1 MIPFEIIEEKLKS
14 LILGTDPLYLHT
26 INVRERGDFKTFEIV
41 LNATGHDV
49 SWISRIDEHLC
60 LVRAEN
66 GGTKIK
72 QFLHYNF
79 KTGTYYLCMS
89 MPRDYTTCVSLNDIY
104 REVMDAYET
113 IISCVYGISM
123 PVIYN
128 NYHLVCAI
136 LSAKFGMYTLGANLD
151 DYLKGSGFR
160 KEIERMVEEDV
171 IALDWENLLNILQT
185 KGL

>member
-1 MIPFEIIEEKLKS
+1 MIPFDIIEEKLKS
-14 LILGTDPLYLHT
+14 LILGNDPLYLHT
-26 INVRERGDFKTFEIV
+26 INVRERGDFKTFEVV

-49 SWISRIDEHLC
+49 SWISRIDERLC

-66 GGTKIK
+66 GGNKIK

-104 REVMDAYET
+104 REVTDTYKT
-113 IISCVYGISM
+113 IIYCVYGICI
-123 PVIYN
+123 PEFYN
-128 NYHLVCAI
+128 NYRLACAI
-136 LSAKFGMYTLGANLD
+136 LSTKFGIYTLGANLD
-151 DYLKGSGFR
+151 DYLKDSEFR
-160 KEIERMVEEDV
+160 KDIEHMVEEDV
-171 IALDWENLLNILQT
+171 IALDWANLLNILQT